1 MALTPSTMLELG
13 TKAPDFSLL
22 DVNTN
27 KTVTLSDFQACPAL
41 LVMFICNHCPYVK
54 HVREGL
60 ALLTSEYLGRGV
72 GIVGISSNDVATH
85 PADGPREMAQE
96 AIQAGYR
103 FPYLFDET
111 QKVAHAYHAACT
123 PDFFLFDGQQR
134 LVYRGQMDDSG
145 LATESLSQE
154 KIFEQQW
161 KRSWP
166 INLSAK
172 INGPASDATSNGE
185 QATSQATSRRNDDRL
200 RNGSQD
206 LFPGAREPVDLCSA
220 SLLRHRHQHLAGTI
234 GIPATQRNPRVIP
247 KR

>member
-72 GIVGISSNDVATH
+72 GIVGISSNDVVTH

-134 LVYRGQMDDSG
+134 LVYRGQMDDS
-145 LATESLSQE
+145 
-154 KIFEQQW
+154 
-161 KRSWP
+161 R
-166 INLSAK
+166 
-172 INGPASDATSNGE
+172 
-185 QATSQATSRRNDDRL
+185 
-200 RNGSQD
+200 
-206 LFPGAREPVDLCSA
+206 PGN
-220 SLLRHRHQHLAGTI
+220 
-234 GIPATQRNPRVIP
+234 GIPVTGKDLRAAMEAVLAHQPVGKDQRPSIGCNIKWRAGNEPSYFA
-247 KR
+247 KK

>member
-1 MALTPSTMLELG
+1 MRNKDHPMALTPSTMLELG

-72 GIVGISSNDVATH
+72 GIVGISSNDVVTH

-134 LVYRGQMDDSG
+134 LVYRGQMDDS
-145 LATESLSQE
+145 
-154 KIFEQQW
+154 
-161 KRSWP
+161 R
-166 INLSAK
+166 
-172 INGPASDATSNGE
+172 
-185 QATSQATSRRNDDRL
+185 
-200 RNGSQD
+200 
-206 LFPGAREPVDLCSA
+206 PGN
-220 SLLRHRHQHLAGTI
+220 
-234 GIPATQRNPRVIP
+234 GIPVTGKDLRAAMEAVLAHQPVGKDQRPSIGCNIKWRAGNEPSYFA
-247 KR
+247 KK